1 MRKQKDM
8 MWKGIL
14 EQLFEDFLTFI
25 HPELGDSLDLAK
37 GYEFL
42 NKELIQEFP
51 SSGGKIEQ
59 KIVDKLV
66 KLHNKAGHQIL
77 LHLEVQEKYSKDFS
91 KRMYAYFNRLYD
103 KYKMSIVAYA
113 ILTEANEIRRAGIF
127 GIKYMGT
134 KLSYQYNTFKL
145 ALQDDD
151 YIINHANPFALVVL
165 IAKAPLLK
173 KGSKNRLEFDQRL
186 LAYKL
191 RIVKLIAERRL
202 SPYKE
207 RAIMN
212 FLFYY
217 TDFEFSE
224 TKAKFDLEVNLLT
237 NKNTRNMITFEE
249 ILMEEAEMTG
259 FSKGERKGIKKGKL
273 EAKENEVY
281 RLITKLNFSNDQI
294 ADYMDISL
302 SFVKKVRAKLKA
314 ETVIQ

>member
-1 MRKQKDM
+1 